1 MRCFGVGVFRGL
13 DWGWG
18 VGIFGGWGIW
28 GCMGLG
34 FGVGMGWWVGGFFCK
49 DGLVAGTLMV
59 VVVVSVIGV
68 FGGMLMGGG

>member
-1 MRCFGVGVFRGL
+1 
-13 DWGWG
+13 
-18 VGIFGGWGIW
+18 
-28 GCMGLG
+28 
-34 FGVGMGWWVGGFFCK
+34 MGWWVGGFFCK